1 MADTKKIAVLV
12 RDRKGEALR
21 MSVGLTLADDE
32 VSVYVMDDKLEPD
45 EEMEM
50 NIEALKD
57 LDVKI
62 YTNNPDNPFEQM
74 STEDIAKALVDYD
87 VIVPY

>member
-1 MADTKKIAVLV
+1 MADTKRIAVLV

-32 VSVYVMDDKLEPD
+32 ISVYVMDDKLEPD

-74 STEDIAKALVDYD
+74 STEDIAKALLDYD
-87 VIVPY
+87 AVVPY